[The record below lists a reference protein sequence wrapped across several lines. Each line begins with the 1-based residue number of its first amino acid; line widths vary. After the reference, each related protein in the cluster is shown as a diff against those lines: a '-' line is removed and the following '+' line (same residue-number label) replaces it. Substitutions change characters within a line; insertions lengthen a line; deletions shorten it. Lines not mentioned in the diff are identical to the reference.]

1 MSPLPDLAA
10 ALNRAEAERL
20 GLLRLIREASTDA
33 VDELV
38 LAYLRAHHAIRAA
51 RAALTL
57 RDAR

>member
-20 GLLRLIREASTDA
+20 GLLRLIREASPDA
-33 VDELV
+33 ADELV